1 MNKEVSMD
9 DLFLNKV
16 YEAIDKNLENE
27 NFGVEELALE
37 IGISRS
43 QLHRKFKILTG
54 QTTSQTIKE
63 FRLKRAMEML
73 QNNVATSSEISYKVG
88 FGSPS
93 YFNTCFHEYF
103 GYSPGKVK
111 FKKPAGKKRNTLFSK
126 KPLIISLVV
135 LALVAL
141 FYFSSWLAGQTSAKD
156 EKPLIV
162 DKSIAVLPFRNLS
175 DEKENQYFA
184 DGQMEA
190 ILNHLTR
197 IAELRVISGTT
208 MMGYSGTSKSSP
220 EIARELGVKYV
231 LKGSVQK
238 AGQKVRIIAQL
249 IEAEPDKNLWSKNY
263 DRDLTDIFAIQ
274 TEIAKSIAE
283 ELRVTISP
291 KAQTRIESVPTS
303 SLSAYDFYLK
313 GMEYHSRSLQTED
326 FQYAIK
332 MFKRAVEIDPN
343 FTLAWLGLASVSSSN
358 YWFNYEGS
366 EKHLLIIQEYLDKAI
381 ALDPELL
388 EVQLEA
394 GIHYYRSK
402 LNYPKALQI
411 MEKLKSDYPNNYQVH
426 AWTGFI
432 YRRMGQ
438 FEMFL
443 EYMNKV
449 ISFNPA
455 DWQNWFATGETLI
468 MLRRYTEAE
477 DYLKTAI
484 ELNPSAANNYI
495 FLVLLYLNT
504 GEVDKA
510 RTLLESNQNIN
521 DPGMYITRCSVELI
535 EGNYQ
540 KAISIIE
547 SSPHNLTI
555 THEVYKPKS
564 LQLGLIYYLMSNTE
578 LANTYFLKA
587 KQILEEK
594 QSEFQNDSRI
604 YSSLGI
610 VYAGLG
616 MNEEAMRANNKA
628 MSIMN
633 TSIDALRGIHRELDM
648 AKILLM
654 IGDSDEAIAKL
665 EFLLQQYSFI
675 SVELLKID
683 PFWDPLRDIDAFKA
697 LIENPKYQI
706 NPTDN
711 NNGKN

>member
-1 MNKEVSMD
+1 MNKEASMD

-16 YEAIDKNLENE
+16 YEAIDKNLANE

-111 FKKPAGKKRNTLFSK
+111 FKNSADKKQKQLLPK
-126 KPLIISLVV
+126 KPIIISLAV
-135 LALVAL
+135 LLLVAMV
-141 FYFSSWLAGQTSAKD
+141 YFSYRFAKRTSAKN
-156 EKPLIV
+156 ERSLIV

-197 IAELRVISGTT
+197 IPELRVISRTT
-208 MMGYSGTSKSSP
+208 MMGYKGSTKSTP
-220 EIARELGVKYV
+220 EIASELGVRFV
-231 LKGSVQK
+231 LEGSVQK
-238 AGQKVRIIAQL
+238 FGQKVRITAQL
-249 IEAEPDKNLWSKNY
+249 IDAIPDDHLWSDEY
-263 DRDLTDIFAIQ
+263 DRELTDIFAIQ
-274 TEIAKSIAE
+274 SEIAKSVAE

-291 KAQTRIESVPTS
+291 KAQTIIESVPTS

-313 GMEYHSRSLQTED
+313 GMEYHSRSLQAED

-332 MFKRAVEIDPN
+332 MFKRAVEIDPK

-366 EKHLLIIQEYLDKAI
+366 KKHLQIIQEYLDKAI
-381 ALDPELL
+381 TLDSDLL

-394 GIHYYRSK
+394 AIHYYRSK

-443 EYMNKV
+443 EYMNRA
-449 ISFNPA
+449 ISLNPSG
-455 DWQNWFATGETLI
+455 WQAYFATGETLI
-468 MLRRYTEAE
+468 MLRRYAEAE
-477 DYLKTAI
+477 DYLKRAI
-484 ELNPSAANNYI
+484 ELNPSAANNFI
-495 FLVLLYLNT
+495 FSVLLYLNT
-504 GEVDKA
+504 GEVEKA
-510 RTLLESNQNIN
+510 RTLLENNQNIN
-521 DPGMYITRCSVELI
+521 DPGMYFARSNIELI
-535 EGNYQ
+535 DGNYQ
-540 KAISIIE
+540 KAISILE
-547 SSPHNLTI
+547 SSPHDITI
-555 THEVYKPKS
+555 SHEAYKPKS
-564 LQLGLIYYLMSNTE
+564 LQLGLIYYVMSNTK
-578 LANTYFLKA
+578 LANTYFREA
-587 KQILEEK
+587 RQILEEK
-594 QSEFQNDSRI
+594 QSSFQNDSRI

-616 MNEEAMRANNKA
+616 MNKEAMEANNTA
-628 MSIMN
+628 MAIMN
-633 TSIDALRGIHRELDM
+633 TSVDALRGIHRELDM
-648 AKILLM
+648 ARILLM
-654 IGDSDEAIAKL
+654 IGEYEEAIAKL
-665 EFLLQQYSFI
+665 DFLLQHYSFI

-683 PFWDPLRDIDAFKA
+683 PFWDPLRDIKTFKA

-706 NPTDN
+706 NIDN
-711 NNGKN
+711 S